1 LEIEVEQ
8 RLQTLTHTYTHFRV
22 DLQPFTCKV
31 LSSDNR
37 EREDVRW
44 VQAHK
49 LGDVP
54 MGKLDRMLANRLPNP
69 TRVKIRG

>member
-1 LEIEVEQ
+1 MEIEVEQ
-8 RLQTLTHTYTHFRV
+8 RLPTLAHTYTHFRV

-31 LSSDNR
+31 LSSELR

-44 VQAHK
+44 MQAHE

-54 MGKLDRMLANRLPNP
+54 MGKLDRMLANRLPVP
-69 TRVKIRG
+69 TRVKIRY